1 MNRRHLVACVA
12 VLSAFPL
19 LSGLVEAASSTASFV
34 NTAGIA
40 GMFEIESS
48 KLALT
53 KTQSADIKAFAEKM
67 IQDHTLAAAELSD
80 LAKGKFPLPD
90 SLDGAH
96 KDLMDQLDKLTG
108 PDFDKLYA
116 KVQTQ
121 AHQEAVGLFGDY
133 SSTGEDTSLKQFAA
147 KTLPTLQEHLDMIK
161 AIDVKMAPS
170 AG

>member
-1 MNRRHLVACVA
+1 MNRRRLVACAA
-12 VLSAFPL
+12 VLGAFPL
-19 LSGLVEAASSTASFV
+19 PSGSAEAAASTADFV
-34 NTAGIA
+34 KTAGIA

-53 KTQSADIKAFAEKM
+53 KSEAADIKAFADKM
-67 IQDHTLAAAELSD
+67 IHDHTLAAAELSD
-80 LAKGKFPLPD
+80 LAKGKYSVPD
-90 SLDGAH
+90 ALDATH
-96 KDLMDQLDKLTG
+96 KDLMDQLDKLIG

-161 AIDVKMAPS
+161 AIDAKMAPS